1 MRRELRTLSLVLAAA
16 GCAGSTSGSAPAPA
30 SSIMRVS
37 GPAGSSTV
45 SLGGNDPSV
54 VRKLPFSADKVWR
67 ALPAVFDSVGIP
79 ISMLEPTSR
88 TMGNEAFKVRG
99 RLKGV
104 SLSRYIDC
112 GNSTQIGPNADSY
125 DVVLTMMVEVHSAEA
140 GASSVRHTFT
150 AVARPANFA
159 QDYSQCSSKSTLE
172 PRFMTL
178 LTAALER

>member
-1 MRRELRTLSLVLAAA
+1 VHRELRTLSIVLAAV

-37 GPAGSSTV
+37 GPAGNSSV

-54 VRKLPFSADKVWR
+54 VRKIPYAADKVWR
-67 ALPAVFDSVGIP
+67 ALPAVFDSIGIP
-79 ISMLEPTSR
+79 VAMLEPTSR

-104 SLSRYIDC
+104 PLSRYIDC
-112 GNSTQIGPNADSY
+112 GNSTQVGPNADSY
-125 DVVLTMMVEVHSAEA
+125 DVVLTMIVEVHAAES
-140 GASSVRHTFT
+140 GASSVRQTFT
-150 AVARPANFA
+150 AVARPVNFS
-159 QDYSQCSSKSTLE
+159 QDYSQCPSRSFME

>member
-1 MRRELRTLSLVLAAA
+1 
-16 GCAGSTSGSAPAPA
+16 
-30 SSIMRVS
+30 MRVS

-125 DVVLTMMVEVHSAEA
+125 DVVLTMVAEVHAAEA
-140 GASSVRHTFT
+140 GASSVRHTFS
-150 AVARPANFA
+150 AVGRPATFS
-159 QDYSQCSSKSTLE
+159 QDYSQCSSKGTLE
-172 PRFMTL
+172 SRFIAVL
-178 LTAALER
+178 ASVLAR